1 MWNRLLVAYEFLSN
15 DGNIFV
21 HVDNNESHY
30 LKIMLDEIFGRQNF
44 VNEIIWHK
52 GREGGSSRS
61 HSRSSSMPTEYQNIF
76 VYAKSKSS
84 RFWNPPLGPYKKSTI
99 SRIEKDS
106 KGWFYT
112 RGRMGRTPAAWELEA
127 GTGRKTYVHDGIDLD
142 KDEIIKILT
151 APDARY
157 VAIGDVWGRELVRN
171 SRETDY
177 DTAKPEGL
185 LEMII
190 EAASEPGD
198 IVLDFFLGSG
208 TTAAVSLKLDR
219 RIIGIEQLEG
229 GIETLIPRLQ
239 SVVVEKEQSEEKLLK
254 VRVYDSDGIS
264 ESENWWGGTDFIY
277 CEMMQYNQ
285 THLDKI
291 QEAHSS
297 EELVDIWKDITANSF
312 LNWYVDP
319 TTPEEAVNEFAAIGQ
334 SENGLTKQKTLLAE
348 LLNKNQLYV
357 NLSEIDDED
366 FSVSEEDKALNE
378 QFYCNRDA
386 G

>member
-1 MWNRLLVAYEFLSN
+1 
-15 DGNIFV
+15 
-21 HVDNNESHY
+21 
-30 LKIMLDEIFGRQNF
+30 
-44 VNEIIWHK
+44 
-52 GREGGSSRS
+52 
-61 HSRSSSMPTEYQNIF
+61 
-76 VYAKSKSS
+76 
-84 RFWNPPLGPYKKSTI
+84 
-99 SRIEKDS
+99 
-106 KGWFYT
+106 
-112 RGRMGRTPAAWELEA
+112 MGRTPAAWELEA